1 MTMTGHDWTEDYSQR
16 EHIYRNVFEIP
27 LIAQWKFGQSLT
39 QREIHCLEL
48 EAKILIATEGPFYSS
63 KQTMLS

>member
-1 MTMTGHDWTEDYSQR
+1 MTVGGHDWTEDYSQR
-16 EHIYRNVFEIP
+16 EHIHLNVLEI
-27 LIAQWKFGQSLT
+27 LVIAQWQFGQSLT

-48 EAKILIATEGPFYSS
+48 EAKILIGTKGPFYSS